1 MWARHPEMVPQMAEC
16 LIIIIIIIVI
26 IIIICEF
33 VCGYCAVCSGEFG
46 HLEEV

>member
-1 MWARHPEMVPQMAEC
+1 VGKASWNDPTMAEC
-16 LIIIIIIIVI
+16 LVIVI